1 MKGRDDI
8 LLLCDSEEEYV
19 QLFAEFVRRHREYP
33 WVPRVYTDVQ
43 ELLEQESGT
52 EAALLLV
59 AEHIYREEL
68 EAIGTGK
75 TVILNE
81 SGVLHWD
88 NLTNINKYQSADMV
102 LQELLEVYL
111 EIPAEQAPILPG
123 RAHGGQGTGLIGIYS
138 PVRRCSQTS
147 FALAMSQLLAT
158 KHPTLYLNFE
168 FYVGCPE
175 LLPDNQ
181 TRDLAD
187 LLYFLSAEKE
197 QFRLRMQTMV
207 QQRDGL
213 TFIPPMKAGQNLLT
227 VTGDEWLSLLQKI
240 VRLGKYK
247 YVVLDLSE
255 SMQGLFDI
263 LRMCDRVYTLTA
275 EDKVAR
281 CKLQQYEQALKIYEY
296 DDVLAKTR
304 KCMLPKLRR
313 VPEELLQY
321 SRGDLAAYVERELEG
336 WQEEI
341 K

>member
-8 LLLCDSEEEYV
+8 LLLCDTEEEYA
-19 QLFAEFVRRHREYP
+19 QLFAEYVRRHREYP
-33 WVPRVYTDVQ
+33 WEPRVYTDVQ
-43 ELLEQESGT
+43 ELLKQESGT

-59 AEHIYREEL
+59 AEHTYREEL
-68 EAIGTGK
+68 EGVGAGK
-75 TVILNE
+75 TVVLNE

-88 NLTNINKYQSADMV
+88 KFTNINKYQAADMV

-111 EIPAEQAPILPG
+111 EIPAEQVPVLSARTAG
-123 RAHGGQGTGLIGIYS
+123 EQKTGLIGVYS

-147 FALAMSQLLAT
+147 FALTMSQLLAA

-168 FYVGCPE
+168 FYLGCPE
-175 LLPDNQ
+175 LLPDSQ

-197 QFRLRMQTMV
+197 QFRLRFQTMV
-207 QQRDGL
+207 QHRDGL

-240 VRLGKYK
+240 VRLGKYE

-255 SMQGLFDI
+255 SMQGLFDV

-275 EDKVAR
+275 EDRVAQ
-281 CKLQQYEQALKIYEY
+281 CKLQQYEQILKVYEY
-296 DDVLAKTR
+296 EDVLKKTR
-304 KCMLPKLRR
+304 KCMLPKFRR

-321 SRGDLAAYVERELEG
+321 SRGDLAEYVERELAG
-336 WQEEI
+336 W
-341 K
+341 

>member
-8 LLLCDSEEEYV
+8 LLLCDTEEEYV

-33 WVPRVYTDVQ
+33 WEPRVYTDVQ
-43 ELLEQESGT
+43 ELLEQETGT

-59 AEHIYREEL
+59 AEHVYREDL
-68 EAIGTGK
+68 EGLGAGR

-88 NLTNINKYQSADMV
+88 KITNINKYQAADVV
-102 LQELLEVYL
+102 LRELLEVYL
-111 EIPAEQAPILPG
+111 EIPAEQQPELPN
-123 RAHGGQGTGLIGIYS
+123 RSVREQGAKLIGIYS

-147 FALAMSQLLAT
+147 FALTMSQLLAA

-175 LLPDNQ
+175 LLPDSQ

-187 LLYFLSAEKE
+187 LLYFLAAEKE
-197 QFRLRMQTMV
+197 QFQLRLQTMV
-207 QQRDGL
+207 QHRDGL
-213 TFIPPMKAGQNLLT
+213 TFIPPMKAGQNLLA

-240 VRLGKYK
+240 ARLGKYE

-263 LRMCDRVYTLTA
+263 LRMCYRIYTLTA
-275 EDKVAR
+275 EDKVAQ
-281 CKLQQYEQALKIYEY
+281 CKLQQYEQALKLYEY
-296 DDVLAKTR
+296 EEVLEKTR
-304 KCMLPKLRR
+304 KCMLPKFRR
-313 VPEELLQY
+313 VPGELLQY
-321 SRGDLAAYVERELEG
+321 SRGELAAYVERELAG
-336 WQEEI
+336 W
-341 K
+341 